1 MRYSLIEI
9 LMGAIVLTIA
19 IGFLSLGMQSIN
31 SNQKVGYDIS
41 LIFGSSAGLRNGDN
55 VKISGINVGKII
67 SLDLNLEDYNA
78 KVDIKLDQNIK
89 IPDDSSA
96 RITSSSLLG
105 GNFIDIIPGVS
116 DKYMK
121 PNDIIYDTSDPVS
134 FTDMLGKVI
143 YSGNKNN

>member
-19 IGFLSLGMQSIN
+19 IGFLSLGMKSIN
-31 SNQKVGYDIS
+31 SNQKIGYDIS
-41 LIFGSSAGLRNGDN
+41 LIFGSSAGLKNGDN

-67 SLDLNLEDYNA
+67 KLDLNLEDYNA
-78 KVDIKLDQNIK
+78 KVDIKLNKNIK

-116 DKYMK
+116 DIYMK

-143 YSGNKNN
+143 YSGNKN

>member
-19 IGFLSLGMQSIN
+19 IGFLSLGMRSIN

-41 LIFGSSAGLRNGDN
+41 LIFGSSAGLKNGDN

-67 SLDLNLEDYNA
+67 NLDLDLEDYNA
-78 KVDIKLDQNIK
+78 KVAIKLNQNIK

-96 RITSSSLLG
+96 KITSTSLLG

-116 DKYMK
+116 DTYMK
-121 PNDIIYDTSDPVS
+121 PNDIIYNTSDPVS

-143 YSGNKNN
+143 YSGNKK